1 MDINKLIN
9 DFKEFDSATV
19 QNAMIVVRGYV
30 DANIEKTSPDL
41 KCYNFQNPVVGIAV
55 TAKVTPLDEPKS
67 KIDFN
72 ELYLNIKNSEYPVFA
87 ILQDI
92 EEDNGRAAIIGDVM
106 AHMGKALGAVGMVAG
121 GSVRDIAGIK
131 KAAMPVWGT
140 VRVPGPGTFNLI
152 ETQTQIEV
160 AKLVIDPGDLIIGDE
175 DGLTRIPLDIAEDTL
190 IKCKEVREKEAK
202 LMSKEGLKEKFD
214 LD

>member
-1 MDINKLIN
+1 MASEFKSKPSGNPLTSSVPVPSTAFPINSQFSNTNGLRNFKLLSLI
-9 DFKEFDSATV
+9 
-19 QNAMIVVRGYV
+19 
-30 DANIEKTSPDL
+30 
-41 KCYNFQNPVVGIAV
+41 
-55 TAKVTPLDEPKS
+55 KS

-121 GSVRDIAGIK
+121 GSVRDIPGIK
-131 KAAMPVWGT
+131 KADMPVWGT
-140 VRVPGPGTFNLI
+140 GRVPGHGPFNLI

-190 IKCKEVREKEAK
+190 IKCKVVREKEAK

-214 LD
+214 LY

>member
-1 MDINKLIN
+1 MYINKLIN
-9 DFKEFDSATV
+9 DFKEYDSATV
-19 QNAMIVVRGYV
+19 QNAMILVRGYV
-30 DANIEKTSPDL
+30 DANFDYTSPDL

-121 GSVRDIAGIK
+121 GSVRDIPGIK
-131 KAAMPVWGT
+131 KADMPVWGT
-140 VRVPGPGTFNLI
+140 GRVPGHGPFNLI

-190 IKCKEVREKEAK
+190 IKCKVVREKEAK

-214 LD
+214 LY